1 MKTIFQIN
9 RTMTI
14 LAVMIVTM
22 WWWLIIITS
31 IRLPRLSSIL
41 PYTSFLE
48 WYCPEF
54 FYNFFFIFLF
64 VKCPQTLF
72 ENAVSMQIDDYDDEK
87 YHREPPHTGWIGHQ
101 PEKIG
106 QKCFVLAFWIY
117 NFSLNNELL
126 CLFVFALFI
135 CCASLF
141 VCCTGCIECPALHLT
156 DDKKHCKM

>member
-1 MKTIFQIN
+1 MNVTRTMLNRYLMTKWHQLCYKKNVNRTMTMKTIFQIN

-14 LAVMIVTM
+14 LSMMIVTI

-54 FYNFFFIFLF
+54 FIYTSFSIFSF
-64 VKCPQTLF
+64 VKSPQTLF

-87 YHREPPHTGWIGHQ
+87 YHREPPHTGWIGPR
-101 PEKIG
+101 PEKKIR
-106 QKCFVLAFWIY
+106 
-117 NFSLNNELL
+117 S
-126 CLFVFALFI
+126 
-135 CCASLF
+135 
-141 VCCTGCIECPALHLT
+141 
-156 DDKKHCKM
+156 